1 MNLEVGSTIGD
12 YQVIDILGA
21 GGIGQ
26 VYKVRNV
33 ISNRIEA
40 MKVLL
45 PDIAADP
52 DLADRFVREVQA
64 QSGLEHP
71 NIAALH
77 TALPVDNQLL
87 LLMEYVE
94 GVTLA
99 QKLKDGPVPAAE
111 AVDYIRQV
119 LAALEFAH
127 AHGVVHRDIKPANM
141 MLTPG
146 GAVKLMDFGIAKGAA
161 TGSLYYMS
169 PEQIQGAAT
178 PDPRSDL
185 YSVGVS
191 LYELVTGKRP
201 FDGDSEYAIMAAHL
215 EKTPVPPAG
224 IDPRLPPL
232 LNDLILMSVSKDPHE
247 RFQSAAALSNALGNV
262 AVPVLT
268 PLREA
273 AATPAPTPVPELAAA
288 PIPEP
293 VQEPTAVPAPPPA
306 QEAAAAPVPAPVR
319 EVLAAPVPEPPHV
332 AEPAAIARPR
342 SRRGLWMALGA
353 VAAALAVV
361 GIIEFAPHKGTKAA
375 PQIVTQT
382 NPEPAPATPMPAAEP
397 QPAVTPPAPAPAPA
411 QAVKQAPVPAPSSRQ
426 ARQERP
432 ASATS
437 PPPSRT
443 PAAEPP
449 RPPAS
454 APVEARPAAAVQPQ
468 QPAAPSPTPAQL
480 QEAREQWTML
490 NSRATG
496 IRVTLDSLQRSQ
508 AASGLNMNS
517 RLQQPAHLVDA
528 YMEGAN
534 AALNAGDLPAAK
546 DFMQKA
552 ERQIETLEKALNR

>member
-1 MNLEVGSTIGD
+1 MSLEVGSTIGD
-12 YQVIDILGA
+12 YQVIGTLGA
-21 GGIGQ
+21 GGMGQ

-45 PDIAADP
+45 PNLATDP
-52 DLADRFVREVQA
+52 ELADRFVREIQL
-64 QSGLEHP
+64 QSSLVHP

-77 TALPVDNQLL
+77 TALHVDNQLL
-87 LLMEYVE
+87 MLMEYVE

-99 QKLKDGPVPAAE
+99 QKLKDGPLPAAE

-146 GAVKLMDFGIAKGAA
+146 GVVKLMDFGIAKGAGDPRL
-161 TGSLYYMS
+161 TSTGSTMGSLYYMS

-178 PDPRSDL
+178 LDARSDL

-215 EKTPVPPAG
+215 EKTPLPPVE
-224 IDPRLPPL
+224 IDPRLPKL
-232 LNDLILMSVSKDPHE
+232 LNDLILMSVSKDPGA
-247 RFQSAAALSNALGNV
+247 RFQSAAALRNALGNV
-262 AVPVLT
+262 AGPAAPAPV
-268 PLREA
+268 
-273 AATPAPTPVPELAAA
+273 PTPVPA
-288 PIPEP
+288 P
-293 VQEPTAVPAPPPA
+293 Q
-306 QEAAAAPVPAPVR
+306 
-319 EVLAAPVPEPPHV
+319 PPHV
-332 AEPAAIARPR
+332 AEPAAVVRPR
-342 SRRGLWMALGA
+342 GKRGLWMAIGA
-353 VAAALAVV
+353 VAAALAAV

-375 PQIVTQT
+375 PQSVTQT
-382 NPEPAPATPMPAAEP
+382 NPAPAPATPPPAEPQLPAATPAPAAEP
-397 QPAVTPPAPAPAPA
+397 QPAAPSPGAAPVQAAKPAPVTALPSKQTREERRAPETSPA
-411 QAVKQAPVPAPSSRQ
+411 Q
-426 ARQERP
+426 
-432 ASATS
+432 
-437 PPPSRT
+437 PPT
-443 PAAEPP
+443 TAAEPP
-449 RPPAS
+449 RLPVPT
-454 APVEARPAAAVQPQ
+454 PVEARPAAAPQ
-468 QPAAPSPTPAQL
+468 SPAQSQQQAPASPTPAQL

-496 IRVTLDSLQRSQ
+496 IRVTLDSMQRSQ
-508 AASGLNMNS
+508 AARGLNMNS
-517 RLQQPAHLVDA
+517 RFQQPAHLMDA

-534 AALNAGDLPAAK
+534 SALNAGDVPAAK

-552 ERQIETLEKALNR
+552 ERQIETLENLLNR